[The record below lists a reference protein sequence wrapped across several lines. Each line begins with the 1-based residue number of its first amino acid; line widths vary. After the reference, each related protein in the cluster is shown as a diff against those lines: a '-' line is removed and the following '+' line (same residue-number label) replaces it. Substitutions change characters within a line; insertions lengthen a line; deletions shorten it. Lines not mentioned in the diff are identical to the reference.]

1 MAEVHLK
8 LPLSEKTVRD
18 LKLGDT
24 VFITGTFVT
33 ARDEAHIHAL
43 DALKTGHPVPFEFK
57 DSAVFH
63 CGPIAREVSKGKW
76 EIVAAGPTTSTRM
89 NSLEPDFLRKFKVR
103 AIIGK
108 GGMSKPTV
116 DAMKEVGAVYL
127 AITGGAAV
135 VAAKGIA
142 EVKAVHWLEELG
154 MPEALWVLEGK
165 DFGPMTV
172 GIDAHGNSIF
182 EKVDAQVKENAAR
195 IRKQLG
201 IE

>member
-1 MAEVHLK
+1 MAEVHLR

-24 VFITGTFVT
+24 VFISGTFVT

-43 DALKTGHPVPFEFK
+43 DALKTDHPVPFEFE

-108 GGMSKPTV
+108 GGMSRPTV

-172 GIDAHGNSIF
+172 AIDAHGNSIF
-182 EKVDAQVKENAAR
+182 EKVDAQVKENAVR